1 MMMNIHTH
9 EWDPDLL
16 EIIGVSRDALPT
28 IHSCSEIYGKGV
40 GVLEGVILGG
50 KEYLYELIYRFFR

>member
-9 EWDPDLL
+9 EWDSDLL
-16 EIIGVSRDALPT
+16 EIIGVSRTALPT
-28 IHSCSEIYGKGV
+28 IHSCSEVYGKGV

-50 KEYLYELIYRFFR
+50 KELLVELI

>member
-9 EWDPDLL
+9 EWDSDLL
-16 EIIGVSRDALPT
+16 EIIGVSRAALPT
-28 IHSCSEIYGKGV
+28 IHSCSEVYGKGV

-50 KEYLYELIYRFFR
+50 KELLVELI